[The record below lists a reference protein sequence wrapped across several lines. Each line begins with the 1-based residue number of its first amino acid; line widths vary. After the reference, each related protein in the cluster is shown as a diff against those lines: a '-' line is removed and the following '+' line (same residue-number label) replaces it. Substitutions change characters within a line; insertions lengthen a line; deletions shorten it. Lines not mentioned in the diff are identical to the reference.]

1 MTIISRLSQYKLY
14 KIATKEPLPQE
25 ISLFLETLLCD
36 FQNTKHYQD
45 MFSKMNDTQFDK
57 WFKDFFDN
65 PKAYLVLNICDYENT
80 IQLDDIED
88 AAKVLNIPLFET
100 VYMPYVTMD
109 KKKTIATPI
118 PVPVGYLNIKR
129 TQQTISKKNG
139 LSTSIDTRSAL
150 TAQVT
155 GADKNGRESDLEN
168 TMLASLGMVN
178 TMRELNGPR
187 ADDMSMK
194 NQMLHDIALNGYVK
208 LEDLDDDVENKTTL
222 NTVNVF
228 LLGMGLD
235 SDLVTKGLMLP
246 ASLKDEL

>member
-1 MTIISRLSQYKLY
+1 MGKMT
-14 KIATKEPLPQE
+14 PQKRE
-25 ISLFLETLLCD
+25 EMETLIYNFFSAFD
-36 FQNTKHYQD
+36 KTETNTKHYQD
-45 MFSKMNDTQFDK
+45 MFSKMSDAQFNK

-88 AAKVLNIPLFET
+88 AAKVLDIPLFET

-109 KKKTIATPI
+109 KKKTVATPI

-208 LEDLDDDVENKTTL
+208 LEDLDDNVENKTTL

>member
-1 MTIISRLSQYKLY
+1 MSKMT
-14 KIATKEPLPQE
+14 PQKRE
-25 ISLFLETLLCD
+25 EMETLIYNFFSAFD
-36 FQNTKHYQD
+36 KTETNTKHYQD
-45 MFSKMNDTQFDK
+45 MFSKMSDAQFDK

-187 ADDMSMK
+187 SDDMSMK

-208 LEDLDDDVENKTTL
+208 LEDLDDNVENKTTL

>member
-1 MTIISRLSQYKLY
+1 MGKMT
-14 KIATKEPLPQE
+14 PQKRE
-25 ISLFLETLLCD
+25 EMETLIYNFFSAFD
-36 FQNTKHYQD
+36 KTETNTKHYQD
-45 MFSKMNDTQFDK
+45 MFSKMSDIQFDK

-88 AAKVLNIPLFET
+88 AAKVLDIPLFET
-100 VYMPYVTMD
+100 VYMPYVTMN

>member
-1 MTIISRLSQYKLY
+1 MAKMT
-14 KIATKEPLPQE
+14 PQKRE
-25 ISLFLETLLCD
+25 EMETLIYNFFSAFD
-36 FQNTKHYQD
+36 KTETNTKHYQD
-45 MFSKMNDTQFDK
+45 MFSKMSDAQFDK

-88 AAKVLNIPLFET
+88 AAKVLDIPLFET

-208 LEDLDDDVENKTTL
+208 LEDLDDTVENKTTL

>member
-1 MTIISRLSQYKLY
+1 
-14 KIATKEPLPQE
+14 
-25 ISLFLETLLCD
+25 
-36 FQNTKHYQD
+36 
-45 MFSKMNDTQFDK
+45 MFSKMSDTQFDK

-88 AAKVLNIPLFET
+88 AAKVLDIPLFET

>member
-1 MTIISRLSQYKLY
+1 MGKMT
-14 KIATKEPLPQE
+14 PQKRE
-25 ISLFLETLLCD
+25 EMETLIYNFFSAFD
-36 FQNTKHYQD
+36 KTETNTKHYQD
-45 MFSKMNDTQFDK
+45 MFSKMSDTQFDR

-88 AAKVLNIPLFET
+88 AAKVLDIPLFET
-100 VYMPYVTMD
+100 VYMPYVTMN

>member
-1 MTIISRLSQYKLY
+1 MSKMT
-14 KIATKEPLPQE
+14 PQKRE
-25 ISLFLETLLCD
+25 EMETLIYNFFSAFD
-36 FQNTKHYQD
+36 KTETNTKHYQD
-45 MFSKMNDTQFDK
+45 MFSKMSDTQFDK

-187 ADDMSMK
+187 SDDMSMK
-194 NQMLHDIALNGYVK
+194 NQMLHDIALNGYVR
-208 LEDLDDDVENKTTL
+208 LEDLEDNVENKTTL

-228 LLGMGLD
+228 LLGMGID

-246 ASLKDEL
+246 SSLKDEL

>member
-1 MTIISRLSQYKLY
+1 MGKMT
-14 KIATKEPLPQE
+14 PQKRE
-25 ISLFLETLLCD
+25 EMETLIYNFFSAFD
-36 FQNTKHYQD
+36 KTETNTKHYQD
-45 MFSKMNDTQFDK
+45 MFSKMSDAQFDK

-65 PKAYLVLNICDYENT
+65 PKAYLLLNICDYENT

>member
-1 MTIISRLSQYKLY
+1 MGKMT
-14 KIATKEPLPQE
+14 PQKRE
-25 ISLFLETLLCD
+25 EMETLIYNFFSAFD
-36 FQNTKHYQD
+36 KTETNTKHYQD
-45 MFSKMNDTQFDK
+45 MFSKMSDTQFDK

-88 AAKVLNIPLFET
+88 AAKVLDIPLFET

-109 KKKTIATPI
+109 KKKTVATPI

-208 LEDLDDDVENKTTL
+208 LEDLDDNVENKTTL

>member
-1 MTIISRLSQYKLY
+1 MGKMT
-14 KIATKEPLPQE
+14 PQKRE
-25 ISLFLETLLCD
+25 EMETLIYD
-36 FQNTKHYQD
+36 FFSAFDKTETNTKHYQD
-45 MFSKMNDTQFDK
+45 MFSKMSDAQFDK

-187 ADDMSMK
+187 SDDMSMK
-194 NQMLHDIALNGYVK
+194 NQMLHDIALNGYVR
-208 LEDLDDDVENKTTL
+208 LEDLEDNVENKTTL

-228 LLGMGLD
+228 LLGMGID

-246 ASLKDEL
+246 SSLKDEL

>member
-1 MTIISRLSQYKLY
+1 MGKMT
-14 KIATKEPLPQE
+14 PQKRE
-25 ISLFLETLLCD
+25 EMETLIYNFFSAFD
-36 FQNTKHYQD
+36 KTETNTKHYQD
-45 MFSKMNDTQFDK
+45 MFSKMSDTQFDK

-208 LEDLDDDVENKTTL
+208 LEDLDDNVENKTTL

>member
-1 MTIISRLSQYKLY
+1 MGKMT
-14 KIATKEPLPQE
+14 PQKRE
-25 ISLFLETLLCD
+25 EMETLIYNFFSAFD
-36 FQNTKHYQD
+36 KTETNTKHYQD
-45 MFSKMNDTQFDK
+45 MFSKMSDTQFDK

>member
-1 MTIISRLSQYKLY
+1 MAKMT
-14 KIATKEPLPQE
+14 PQKRE
-25 ISLFLETLLCD
+25 EMETLIYNFFSAFD
-36 FQNTKHYQD
+36 KTETNTKHYQD
-45 MFSKMNDTQFDK
+45 MFSKMSDAQFDK

-88 AAKVLNIPLFET
+88 AAKVLDIPLFET

-208 LEDLDDDVENKTTL
+208 LEDLDDNVENKTTL

>member
-1 MTIISRLSQYKLY
+1 MGKMT
-14 KIATKEPLPQE
+14 PQKRE
-25 ISLFLETLLCD
+25 EMETLIYNFFSAFD
-36 FQNTKHYQD
+36 KTETNTKHYQD
-45 MFSKMNDTQFDK
+45 MFSKMSDTQFDR

-88 AAKVLNIPLFET
+88 AAKVLDIPLFET

-208 LEDLDDDVENKTTL
+208 LEDLDDNVENKTTL

>member
-1 MTIISRLSQYKLY
+1 MGKMT
-14 KIATKEPLPQE
+14 PQKRE
-25 ISLFLETLLCD
+25 EMETLIYNFFSAFD
-36 FQNTKHYQD
+36 KTETNTKHYQD
-45 MFSKMNDTQFDK
+45 MFSKMSDTQFDK

-88 AAKVLNIPLFET
+88 AAKVLDIPLFET

-187 ADDMSMK
+187 SDDMSMK
-194 NQMLHDIALNGYVK
+194 NQMLHDIALNGYVR
-208 LEDLDDDVENKTTL
+208 LEDLEDNVENKTTL

>member
-1 MTIISRLSQYKLY
+1 MGKMT
-14 KIATKEPLPQE
+14 PQKRE
-25 ISLFLETLLCD
+25 EMETLIYNFFSAFD
-36 FQNTKHYQD
+36 KTETNTKHYQD
-45 MFSKMNDTQFDK
+45 MFSKMSDAQFDK

-88 AAKVLNIPLFET
+88 AAKVLDIPLFET

-109 KKKTIATPI
+109 KKKTVATPI

-208 LEDLDDDVENKTTL
+208 LEDLDDNVENKTTL

>member
-1 MTIISRLSQYKLY
+1 MGKMT
-14 KIATKEPLPQE
+14 PQKRE
-25 ISLFLETLLCD
+25 EMETLIYNFFSAFD
-36 FQNTKHYQD
+36 KTETNTKHYQD
-45 MFSKMNDTQFDK
+45 MFSKMSDTQFDK

-100 VYMPYVTMD
+100 VYMPYVTMN

-235 SDLVTKGLMLP
+235 SDLVTRGLMLP
-246 ASLKDEL
+246 VSL

>member
-1 MTIISRLSQYKLY
+1 MGKMTPQKREEM
-14 KIATKEPLPQE
+14 EPL
-25 ISLFLETLLCD
+25 IYNFFSAFDKTET
-36 FQNTKHYQD
+36 NTKHYQD
-45 MFSKMNDTQFDK
+45 MFSKMSDTQFDK

-100 VYMPYVTMD
+100 VYMPYVTID

>member
-1 MTIISRLSQYKLY
+1 MSKMT
-14 KIATKEPLPQE
+14 PQKRE
-25 ISLFLETLLCD
+25 EMETLIYNFFSAFD
-36 FQNTKHYQD
+36 KTETNTKHYQD
-45 MFSKMNDTQFDK
+45 MFSKMSDTQFDR

-187 ADDMSMK
+187 SDDMSMK
-194 NQMLHDIALNGYVK
+194 NQMLHDIALNGYVR
-208 LEDLDDDVENKTTL
+208 LEDLEDNVENKTTL

-228 LLGMGLD
+228 LLGMGID

-246 ASLKDEL
+246 SSLKDEL

>member
-1 MTIISRLSQYKLY
+1 MGKMT
-14 KIATKEPLPQE
+14 PQKRE
-25 ISLFLETLLCD
+25 EMETLIYNFFSAFD
-36 FQNTKHYQD
+36 KTETNTKHYQD
-45 MFSKMNDTQFDK
+45 MFSKMSDTQFDK

-88 AAKVLNIPLFET
+88 AAKVLDIPLFET

-109 KKKTIATPI
+109 KKKTITTPI

-187 ADDMSMK
+187 SDDMRMK

-208 LEDLDDDVENKTTL
+208 LEDLDDNVENKTTL

>member
-1 MTIISRLSQYKLY
+1 MGKMT
-14 KIATKEPLPQE
+14 PQKRE
-25 ISLFLETLLCD
+25 EMETLIYNFFSAFD
-36 FQNTKHYQD
+36 KTETNTKHYQD
-45 MFSKMNDTQFDK
+45 MFSKMSDTQFDK

-187 ADDMSMK
+187 SDDMSMK
-194 NQMLHDIALNGYVK
+194 NQMLHDIALNGYVR
-208 LEDLDDDVENKTTL
+208 LEDLEDNVENKTTL

-228 LLGMGLD
+228 LLGMGID

-246 ASLKDEL
+246 SSLKDEL

>member
-1 MTIISRLSQYKLY
+1 MSKMT
-14 KIATKEPLPQE
+14 PQKRE
-25 ISLFLETLLCD
+25 EMETLIYNFFSAFD
-36 FQNTKHYQD
+36 KTETNTKHYQD
-45 MFSKMNDTQFDK
+45 MFSKMSDAQFDK